1 MKYKC
6 IVSYD
11 GVDYNGYQRQKH
23 DKNTI
28 QEVIENV
35 LSYIFKEK
43 ITIYGSGRTDKHVH
57 ALGQVFHFESEKQV
71 PINNL
76 KKAMN
81 EMLPLSIKI
90 INCEI
95 VDDSFHARYSAHKKI
110 YVYKIKNTTEKSVFE
125 DRYYSYVK
133 ENIDVDLLIKASK
146 LFIGVHDFK
155 NFTTNK
161 IEEVES
167 FVKTIYDVK
176 VKKCKQ
182 NIEIQFYGSGFL
194 RYQVRMMVGALIVVS
209 TKKKDISFIERL
221 LKENVDERCSYKAE
235 PQGLY
240 LKKVVY

>member
-11 GVDYNGYQRQKH
+11 GYCFNGYQRQKH

-35 LSYIFKEK
+35 LSTICKER

-57 ALGQVFHFESEKQV
+57 AYGQVFHFETDKKI
-71 PINNL
+71 PCKNL

-81 EMLPLSIKI
+81 EMLPLSIQIKG
-90 INCEI
+90 CSI
-95 VDDSFHARYSAHKKI
+95 VKDDFHARYSAHKKV
-110 YVYKIKNTTEKSVFE
+110 YVYKIKNTDVKNVFE
-125 DRYYSYVK
+125 NRYYAYIK
-133 ENIDVDLLIKASK
+133 ENIDINLLNEACK
-146 LFIGVHDFK
+146 LFIGKHNFK

-167 FVKTIYDVK
+167 FDKTIYDVN
-176 VKKCKQ
+176 VKQSKNK
-182 NIEIQFYGSGFL
+182 IEITFYGSGFL

-209 TKKKDISFIERL
+209 TKRKPIEFISKL
-221 LKENVDERCSYKAE
+221 LKDNVDEKCSYKAD

-240 LKKVVY
+240 LKKVIY

>member
-43 ITIYGSGRTDKHVH
+43 ITIYGSGRTDNHVH
-57 ALGQVFHFESEKQV
+57 SIWQLFHFESEKNV
-71 PINNL
+71 PIDNI

-90 INCEI
+90 VKCEH
-95 VDDSFHARYSAHKKI
+95 VDDSFHARYSAHKKV
-110 YVYKIKNTTEKSVFE
+110 YVYKIKNTSEKSVFE
-125 DRYYSYVK
+125 DRYYAYIK
-133 ENIDVDLLIKASK
+133 ENIDIDLLEKAAK
-146 LFIGVHDFK
+146 LFVGKHDFK

-161 IEEVES
+161 VEEVES

-176 VKKCKQ
+176 VKKSKEK
-182 NIEIQFYGSGFL
+182 IEIQFYGSGFL

-209 TKKKDISFIERL
+209 TNKKDINFISNL
-221 LKENVDERCSYKAE
+221 LKENVDEKCSYKAD

>member
-11 GVDYNGYQRQKH
+11 GYGFNGYQRQKH

-35 LSYIFKEK
+35 LSTIFKEK
-43 ITIYGSGRTDKHVH
+43 IIIYGSGRTDKSVH
-57 ALGQVFHFESEKQV
+57 AIGQVFHFESDKNV
-71 PINNL
+71 PVNNL

-81 EMLPLSIKI
+81 EMLPLSIQIKS
-90 INCEI
+90 CE
-95 VDDSFHARYSAHKKI
+95 VVSNEFHARYSSHKKV
-110 YVYKIKNTTEKSVFE
+110 YVYKIKNTNEKNVFE

-133 ENIDVDLLIKASK
+133 EKIDVELLKEAAS
-146 LFIGVHDFK
+146 LFVGEHNFK

-167 FVKTIYDVK
+167 FNKTIYDVK
-176 VKKCKQ
+176 VKSTKER
-182 NIEIQFYGSGFL
+182 IEITFYGSGFL

-209 TKKKDISFIERL
+209 TNKKDISFISKL
-221 LKENVDERCSYKAE
+221 LKDNVDEKCSYKAD

-240 LKKVVY
+240 LKRVIY